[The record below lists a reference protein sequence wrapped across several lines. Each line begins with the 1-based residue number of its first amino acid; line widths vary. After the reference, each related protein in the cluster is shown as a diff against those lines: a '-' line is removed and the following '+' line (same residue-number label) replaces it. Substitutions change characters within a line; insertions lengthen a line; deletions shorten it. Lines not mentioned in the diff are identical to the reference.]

1 MKIRPVV
8 MSVASAIACLAVLT
22 AAAPPPEPPRNESL
36 GWITVGNE
44 RYTPDELA
52 SSGLSASTPAGSPNS
67 RLIDFPQWVQCF
79 TINDSEMVIREYVHF
94 WNGIPQ
100 TKRLRCGTAESFG
113 YKHIRAEKEQ
123 LWQSR
128 LNTITPSGLFP
139 NVSWD
144 DLMNAAVVNALMVPD
159 FAQDQSGGKRC
170 LVIKMGF
177 YNQYGVLLD
186 AYDIRTIISL
196 TNDRVITA
204 FPLRDGQSYCSG

>member
-1 MKIRPVV
+1 MKLRSAA
-8 MSVASAIACLAVLT
+8 MRVAGAITCLAVLT
-22 AAAPPPEPPRNESL
+22 AAAPTPEPPRNGSL

-52 SSGLSASTPAGSPNS
+52 SFGLSATTAPTPNS

-100 TKRLRCGTAESFG
+100 TKRLRCGVAESFG
-113 YKHIRAEKEQ
+113 YKHIRADKEQ

-128 LNTITPSGLFP
+128 LDRITPSGLFP

-159 FAQDQSGGKRC
+159 HAQDQSGGKRC

-177 YNQYGVLLD
+177 YNQYGILLD